1 MPTSLAQL
9 QADVMTLVKRPD
21 LVNAIALHTKNAILK
36 VHSSDY
42 YLPDLYENSFTFA
55 VSDTQYSLD
64 TKLLL
69 SRWRKAKY
77 LNVLDPTSGEITKK
91 LNRIDVLNSVDDYSY
106 VKDYV
111 FYEAGNYLQIRAS
124 GGEQVYGFGCFLYPD
139 TTLVTPSWI
148 VDQFPY
154 AVQYE
159 AARTLFK
166 TIGYDEQSAAMER
179 LVAEAIAEVKM
190 VGLATIGE

>member
-1 MPTSLAQL
+1 MSTSLAQL
-9 QADVMTLVKRPD
+9 QADVLTIVKRPD
-21 LVNAIALHTKNAILK
+21 LIDAIALHVKNAILK

-42 YLPDLYENSFTFA
+42 YLPDLYENTFQFA
-55 VSDTQYSLD
+55 VSATQYSLD
-64 TKLLL
+64 TKALV
-69 SRWRKAKY
+69 SRWRKIKY
-77 LNVLDPTSGEITKK
+77 LNVADPTTGEPIRELKP
-91 LNRIDVLNSVDDYSY
+91 IQVLQTVDAYNTI
-106 VKDYV
+106 KDYV

-166 TIGYDEQSAAMER
+166 SIGFDEQSASMER
-179 LVAEAIAEVKM
+179 LVSEAMNEVKM